1 MKEMNK
7 KYIIA
12 VVLSIVMVSFLA
24 LASFAFLGSFKKVI
38 TNTNVNIIAQNVN
51 NTYFN
56 VTNNVSF
63 ALDVDPALMG
73 EDNKN
78 NYVTENTA
86 VLDVSVNPA
95 FDGMSVK
102 CSYDIIFEYDSSSNV
117 YGVSPTPVTTGA
129 DKELTL
135 QISGPNGTSDYFEE
149 KNFNLTSRKKTIV
162 SGAEIINSIS
172 GMPTVHRWQ
181 FTNRFYNLDLDQTAL
196 ANKSFKGRYYVVNVS
211 CDRYEDNTIYSLIKN
226 RYKNNDTYVKLYSE
240 SDASTYANPV
250 YYFNGAVTNNN
261 VLFAGFCWKMVRT
274 TDTGGVKMVYN
285 GALKD
290 VVDSV
295 PLSESEYTNLTNDE
309 TYSYTFD
316 STNKTW
322 TSTNTGTNSSTIS
335 FSAPSSGD
343 YVLNYDLSMY
353 NYLSGI
359 YVEIFKD
366 NVSQGK
372 FTGMT
377 EGQILLNNLTTSN
390 IIKVV
395 FTRKNSYTSGNRNN
409 VIFSLAKPTGDL
421 IKSCNNSGK
430 ASQLA
435 STKAFNSSHTSP
447 AYVGY
452 KHNTVYSVSSK
463 ALIYATS
470 FSGSKIVGDSVTYT
484 YNGLKYILNNTSTV
498 SVSSSNISEM
508 VGKYTCNSSSAT
520 SCSNPYYIVG
530 YSGTTIY
537 YYKLSDGNTNGAS
550 YSNKNYVFGKSFT
563 FANGTYTLSDT
574 VMLNSDTFISNAT
587 SVNTHHYTCLTD
599 GTTCTSIYYIYNI
612 TSGGLSHYITLT
624 NGKSVDD
631 ALNEML
637 YADDV
642 NKTDSTIKAYIDT
655 WYKDNMTSYTDK
667 LEDTVFCNDRT
678 MYNQSENGWNPN
690 GGSTSNYLNFKN
702 SSTNYSLACTNET
715 DRFSMSNS
723 KAKLTYPVGL
733 LSAPEVWLAYR
744 NASLSTYYLK
754 TGNWFWLASPN
765 YFDFGSTYS
774 RFVDNSGRVL
784 STNVISTL
792 GVRPVVSLKPGTG
805 YTSGDG
811 SYTNPFV
818 VE

>member
-7 KYIIA
+7 KYIIV

-73 EDNKN
+73 EDNKD

-196 ANKSFKGRYYVVNVS
+196 ANKSFKGRYYVANVS
-211 CDRYEDNTIYSLIKN
+211 CDRYEDNTIYSLIKK

-261 VLFAGFCWKMVRT
+261 VLFGGFCWKIVRT
-274 TDTGGVKMVYN
+274 TETGGVKMIYN
-285 GALKD
+285 GVQKD
-290 VVDSV
+290 DVTTV
-295 PLSESEYTNLTNDE
+295 PIEESEYTNLTNDA
-309 TYSYTFD
+309 TYPYTFD

-322 TSTNTGTNSSTIS
+322 TSTNHDHSKTGTITFTVSE
-335 FSAPSSGD
+335 PGD
-343 YVLNYDLSMY
+343 YYLNYT
-353 NYLSGI
+353 
-359 YVEIFKD
+359 
-366 NVSQGK
+366 VSSETCCDKAEFLKGTTSLGK
-372 FTGMT
+372 FADSGTIALTG
-377 EGQILLNNLTTSN
+377 LTTSDV
-390 IIKVV
+390 ITVKYS
-395 FTRKNSYTSGNRNN
+395 KDGSASSGSDN
-409 VIFSLAKPTGDL
+409 VIFSIGKPTGETV
-421 IKSCNNSGK
+421 KSCNNSGT

-452 KHNTVYSVSSK
+452 MYNTVYTRSSK
-463 ALIYATS
+463 S
-470 FSGSKIVGDSVTYT
+470 M
-484 YNGLKYILNNTSTV
+484 
-498 SVSSSNISEM
+498 SSQSNI
-508 VGKYTCNSSSAT
+508 
-520 SCSNPYYIVG
+520 
-530 YSGTTIY
+530 
-537 YYKLSDGNTNGAS
+537 
-550 YSNKNYVFGKSFT
+550 VFGNNFT
-563 FANGTYTLSDT
+563 YNGTYTLSNTKT
-574 VMLNSDTFISNAT
+574 VATWSSGYNTINSN
-587 SVNTHHYTCLTD
+587 HYTCFTT
-599 GTTCTSIYYIYNI
+599 GTTCTSLYYVYY
-612 TSGGLSHYITLT
+612 TDSSKAYYITLT
-624 NGKSVDD
+624 GGKSVDD

-642 NKTDSTIKAYIDT
+642 NKTDSTMKVYIDT
-655 WYKDNMTSYTDK
+655 WYKDKMTSYTNK

-678 MYNQSENGWNPN
+678 MINQSANGWNPN
-690 GGSTSNYLNFKN
+690 GGSTSTYLNFKN
-702 SSTNYSLACTNET
+702 FNTNHSLACTNET

-723 KAKLTYPVGL
+723 KARLNYPVGL

-744 NASLSTYYLK
+744 GASSSTYYLK
-754 TGNWFWLASPN
+754 TGNIYWLASPGQFFHS
-765 YFDFGSTYS
+765 YVYS
-774 RFVDNSGRVL
+774 NGVFTTGNVYDGVVDDAG
-784 STNVISTL
+784 
-792 GVRPVVSLKPGTG
+792 GVRPSVSLKPGTE
-805 YTSGDG
+805 YTLGDG

>member
-1 MKEMNK
+1 MSKLDK
-7 KYIIA
+7 KSFIIVISSILL
-12 VVLSIVMVSFLA
+12 VVAISA
-24 LASFAFLGSFKKVI
+24 ASFAFLGSFKKVI

-149 KNFNLTSRKKTIV
+149 KNFNLTSRKKVIV

-196 ANKSFKGRYYVVNVS
+196 ANKSFKGRYYVANVS

-261 VLFAGFCWKMVRT
+261 VLFGGFCWKIVRT
-274 TDTGGVKMVYN
+274 TETGGVKMIYN
-285 GALKD
+285 GVQKD
-290 VVDSV
+290 DVTTV
-295 PLSESEYTNLTNDE
+295 PIEESEYTNLTNDA
-309 TYSYTFD
+309 TYPYTFD

-322 TSTNTGTNSSTIS
+322 TSTNHDHSKTGTITFTVSE
-335 FSAPSSGD
+335 PGD
-343 YVLNYDLSMY
+343 YYLNYT
-353 NYLSGI
+353 
-359 YVEIFKD
+359 
-366 NVSQGK
+366 VSSETCCDKAEFLKGTTSLGK
-372 FTGMT
+372 FADSGTIALTG
-377 EGQILLNNLTTSN
+377 LTTSDVITVKYSKDGSASSGSDN
-390 IIKVV
+390 VV
-395 FTRKNSYTSGNRNN
+395 F
-409 VIFSLAKPTGDL
+409 SLSKPTGETV
-421 IKSCNNSGK
+421 KSCNNSGT

-435 STKAFNSSHTSP
+435 STKAFNSSSNSP

-452 KHNTVYSVSSK
+452 MYNTVYTRSSK
-463 ALIYATS
+463 S
-470 FSGSKIVGDSVTYT
+470 M
-484 YNGLKYILNNTSTV
+484 
-498 SVSSSNISEM
+498 SSQSNI
-508 VGKYTCNSSSAT
+508 
-520 SCSNPYYIVG
+520 
-530 YSGTTIY
+530 
-537 YYKLSDGNTNGAS
+537 
-550 YSNKNYVFGKSFT
+550 VFGNNFT
-563 FANGTYTLSDT
+563 YNGTYTLSNTKT
-574 VMLNSDTFISNAT
+574 VATWSSGYNTLNSN
-587 SVNTHHYTCLTD
+587 HYTCFTT
-599 GTTCTSIYYIYNI
+599 GTTCTSLYYVYY
-612 TSGGLSHYITLT
+612 TDSSKAYYITLT
-624 NGKSVDD
+624 GGKSVDD

-642 NKTDSTIKAYIDT
+642 NKTDSTMKVYIDT
-655 WYKDNMTSYTDK
+655 WYKDKMTSYTNK

-678 MYNQSENGWNPN
+678 MINQSANGWNPN
-690 GGSTSNYLNFKN
+690 GGSTSTYLNFKN
-702 SSTNYSLACTNET
+702 FNTNHSLACTNET

-723 KAKLTYPVGL
+723 KARLNYPVGL

-744 NASLSTYYLK
+744 GASSSTYYLK
-754 TGNWFWLASPN
+754 TGNIYWLASPGQFSHS
-765 YFDFGSTYS
+765 YVYS
-774 RFVDNSGRVL
+774 NGVFTTGNVYDGVVDDAG
-784 STNVISTL
+784 
-792 GVRPVVSLKPGTG
+792 GVRPSVSLKPGTE
-805 YTSGDG
+805 YTLGDG